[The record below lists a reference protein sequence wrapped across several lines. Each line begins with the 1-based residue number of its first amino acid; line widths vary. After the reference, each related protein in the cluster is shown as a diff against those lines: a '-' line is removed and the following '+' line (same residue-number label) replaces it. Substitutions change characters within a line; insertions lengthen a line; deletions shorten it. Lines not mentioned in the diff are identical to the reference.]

1 MSHPAHAR
9 VPVIAGLFEGEGE
22 SARLLASRCAGCGT
36 HYFPRALSCRNPAC
50 RDKRLENTTLSPQ
63 GTLYSYTR
71 QCYQP
76 PALFRMDNW
85 APYSLG
91 LVELP
96 EGLRVMGMVCGA
108 APEPQNIGQAVRL
121 SIETLYHDEQGRE
134 VTTCAWRMV
143 NEGGAP

>member
-1 MSHPAHAR
+1 MDATHPTR
-9 VPVIAGLFEGEGE
+9 VPVIAGLFEGEGD

-50 RDKRLENTTLSPQ
+50 RDKRLQDTTLSPR

-96 EGLRVMGMVCGA
+96 EGLRVMGMVSGT
-108 APEPQNIGQAVRL
+108 EPQPQDIGQAVRL
-121 SIETLYHDEQGRE
+121 SIEMLYHDEQGRE
-134 VTTCAWRMV
+134 VSTFTWRLV
-143 NEGGAP
+143 GEGDAP